1 MSNNQIK
8 HITKDTCDICG
19 AEIHP
24 DTKLGCSI
32 CEAKYFDKIK
42 GSYNKNLERTNSLS
56 KDLFTSYFDLSD
68 EFVKNSY
75 KIIHQYL
82 EMEKNLGNFNPFW
95 YYLLTSYQ
103 YMRNYFLGQ
112 AIENTDLLFPHLV
125 RIYVN
130 NLSMASDNAA
140 SFMEN
145 ANKFCISYQD
155 AMRIR
160 KKDLLSDSDK
170 RLVQTTKNVEKI
182 YDSYQNKN
190 NNVKENNTARNND
203 REFDVR

>member
-8 HITKDTCDICG
+8 HAAKDICDVCG
-19 AEIHP
+19 AEINP

-32 CEAKYFDKIK
+32 CEEKYFDKIK
-42 GSYNKNLERTNSLS
+42 GSYNKNLERTNTLS
-56 KDLFTSYFDLSD
+56 KDLFASYFDLSD
-68 EFVKNSY
+68 EFVKISY

-82 EMEKNLGNFNPFW
+82 EMEKIIGNFNPFW
-95 YYLLTSYQ
+95 YHLLTSYQ

-112 AIENTDLLFPHLV
+112 AIENTDLLFPPLV
-125 RIYVN
+125 RIYVHN
-130 NLSMASDNAA
+130 ISMSSDNAA

-160 KKDLLSDSDK
+160 KKDPLSDSDK
-170 RLVQTTKNVEKI
+170 RLVQTTKNVEKM
-182 YDSYQNKN
+182 YDLYQNKN
-190 NNVKENNTARNND
+190 NNVKENNTSLNND

>member
-1 MSNNQIK
+1 MSDDKIN
-8 HITKDTCDICG
+8 HTKRDICDICG
-19 AEIHP
+19 TEIHP

-32 CEAKYFDKIK
+32 CEEKYFNKIK
-42 GSYNKNLERTNSLS
+42 ESYNRNLERTNALS
-56 KDLFTSYFDLSD
+56 KDLSAFYFDLSD

-75 KIIHQYL
+75 KIIPQYL

-95 YYLLTSYQ
+95 YYSLTLYQ

-112 AIENTDLLFPHLV
+112 SIGNIDLLFPHFV

-130 NLSMASDNAA
+130 NFSMASDNVA

-155 AMRIR
+155 AIGVR
-160 KKDLLSDSDK
+160 KKDLLPDSDK
-170 RLVQTTKNVEKI
+170 RLVQTTKNIKKI

-203 REFDVR
+203 RELDAQ